1 MPRLTN
7 AVPKYRKHRAS
18 GQAVVT
24 LNGRDVYLGPWK
36 SRASRIEYDRLIG
49 EWTQNGRSL
58 PKEPGTDLTVS
69 ELIAA
74 YWQYVQ
80 AYYVKDGRPTDEQA
94 GIRAAMRHLR
104 ATYGHRPVSEF
115 GPLALKAVRQRMI
128 DAGNSRG
135 YVNQNVGRIKRAF
148 RWAAAQEMVP
158 VSTYQSLAT
167 VDGLRQGRCAAR
179 ETNGVLPIDEQTI
192 QATLQHLS
200 QTVGD
205 MVRLQRLCGCRPEE
219 VCNIRPCD
227 VDRSGEVWTYMPTTH
242 KTQHRGRERVIFLGP
257 KAQQLLRP
265 YLLRAADAFCF
276 SPAEAEKARREELHA
291 NRKTPLQYGN
301 RPGTN
306 RRRNPARKP
315 NNHYSTES
323 YRRAVH
329 RACDKAGVERWGVNR
344 LRHAAGTEV
353 RSKFGLEAAQVT
365 LGHARADVTQ
375 VYAERDAE
383 LARRVAKEV
392 G

>member
-1 MPRLTN
+1 VQQEKPTEC
-7 AVPKYRKHRAS
+7 
-18 GQAVVT
+18 
-24 LNGRDVYLGPWK
+24 
-36 SRASRIEYDRLIG
+36 SR
-49 EWTQNGRSL
+49 
-58 PKEPGTDLTVS
+58 
-69 ELIAA
+69 
-74 YWQYVQ
+74 
-80 AYYVKDGRPTDEQA
+80 
-94 GIRAAMRHLR
+94 
-104 ATYGHRPVSEF
+104 
-115 GPLALKAVRQRMI
+115 
-128 DAGNSRG
+128 
-135 YVNQNVGRIKRAF
+135 
-148 RWAAAQEMVP
+148 
-158 VSTYQSLAT
+158 ST
-167 VDGLRQGRCAAR
+167 
-179 ETNGVLPIDEQTI
+179 TI

-329 RACDKAGVERWGVNR
+329 RACEKAGVERWGVNR